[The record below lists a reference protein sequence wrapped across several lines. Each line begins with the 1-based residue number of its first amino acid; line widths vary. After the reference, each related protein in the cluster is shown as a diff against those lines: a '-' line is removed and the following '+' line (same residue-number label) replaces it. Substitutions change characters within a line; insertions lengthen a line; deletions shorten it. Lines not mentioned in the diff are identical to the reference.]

1 MITQLMP
8 DREAIYLSRSNWRVT
23 GLSLGCSAN
32 DVFCPHL
39 QGTLS
44 PALGNLSEL
53 YILDIQ
59 VTSHLQ
65 CCRHRHIAVCC
76 YIMGLTQ
83 GKLRALAIKL
93 HCILVMSEHCGD
105 GQAALHALTPWSQS
119 CRGMG

>member
-8 DREAIYLSRSNWRVT
+8 DREAIFLFRSNWRVT

-32 DVFCPHL
+32 DVSCPHL

-65 CCRHRHIAVCC
+65 LHRHRHVEMCC
-76 YIMGLTQ
+76 RFIMDFTR
-83 GKLRALAIKL
+83 GKLRASHIKR
-93 HCILVMSEHCGD
+93 HCILLMSEQCGD
-105 GQAALHALTPWSQS
+105 NWLPCSL
-119 CRGMG
+119 